1 MTKVEMAKLIE
12 IECGKQLL
20 VDGEPFPWLIAA
32 NDINVVVPAD
42 PRMPYEVTV
51 TLFAE
56 RVGILQGGES

>member
-1 MTKVEMAKLIE
+1 MTKAEMAKLIE

-20 VDGEPFPWLIAA
+20 VDGALFPWLITAD
-32 NDINVVVPAD
+32 DIDVTVPAD

-56 RVGILQGGES
+56 RLRILQGDES